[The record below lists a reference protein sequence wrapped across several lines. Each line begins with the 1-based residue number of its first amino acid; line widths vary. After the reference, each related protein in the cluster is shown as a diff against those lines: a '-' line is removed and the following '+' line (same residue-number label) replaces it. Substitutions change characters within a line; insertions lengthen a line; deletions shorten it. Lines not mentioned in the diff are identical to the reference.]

1 MKKALFPILLLALL
15 LASSGCNQASE
26 ESTKRSKKTKKTTEA
41 TEDTSEPSESDP
53 DDTSSEPDDSSDPTD
68 TDDPY
73 ATDPYDPDP
82 SDPAAHSMDTSGDVA
97 VDWSRYETQVTIPDP
112 IYTRIDDEYIDDF
125 TPSTEYGW
133 ISAFHNGDSTAYGF
147 YDIHGQVICDAVFS
161 YLVDNANYSYSYS
174 YSPGQF
180 KYFIVGTKAPVTVG
194 DETAH
199 PFMDKTIGLIS
210 GDGSKYTG
218 LLYNDYFYTA
228 GSLTLIKIY
237 DDHITADEFD
247 LETFTVSDSYDLKMD
262 LSSVSS
268 YATIGRIIDERYILL
283 YTEYWEDE
291 SDSEW
296 QTIIDGKTGEKIPVP
311 EDAEVVGSMLV
322 SYPEYSSDIVFSSLD
337 GATSWS
343 VDSNDYTIVNY
354 GDELTDKFLLCNGQN
369 YELRDHNGNII
380 KTWTL
385 SDDDFMH
392 TDNNRIIVQYRAGIE
407 IYDEDLH
414 LLHACDLE
422 NDYGLKIS
430 DDSYVVFNYPDD
442 IWKSYY
448 YDSDVPIA
456 IISDDYT
463 QMLTM
468 INLENGNTLELPTSD
483 DYVIR
488 DDVVLLTHYA
498 DSATG
503 TVIDW
508 KLLDIRDFRLITSG
522 TTPNGI
528 DLRKDAVTGDVYA
541 IVSDDSMNESITILD
556 AATGETFTQLHLFP
570 GAYNFITQIYDG
582 TFFCTSHISDLDDA
596 ITNLFSIIDKDGE
609 TKFLL
614 TTSQIFTDRQYF
626 YDYYDELENG
636 TIDYNDI

>member
-53 DDTSSEPDDSSDPTD
+53 DDTSSEPSDSEPTD
-68 TDDPY
+68 TIDPY

-133 ISAFHNGDSTAYGF
+133 ISAFYNGDSTAYGF

-291 SDSEW
+291 SDPEW
-296 QTIIDGKTGEKIPVP
+296 LTIIDGKTGEKIPVP
-311 EDAEVVGSMLV
+311 EDADVVGSMLV

-343 VDSNDYTIVNY
+343 VDSNDYNIVNY
-354 GDELTDKFLLCNGQN
+354 GDELTDKFLLCHGLD
-369 YELRDHNGNII
+369 YELRDQNGNIL
-380 KTWTL
+380 KTWNLTQ
-385 SDDDFMH
+385 DDYMY
-392 TDNNRIIVQYRAGIE
+392 TDVNQITVRHGAGIE
-407 IYDEDLH
+407 IYDADLN
-414 LLHACDLE
+414 LIHACDLE

-430 DDSYVVFNYPDD
+430 DGSYVFFNYPDD
-442 IWKSYY
+442 VWKSYN
-448 YDSDVPIA
+448 YDSDVPVA
-456 IISDDYT
+456 FISDEYT
-463 QMLTM
+463 QKRTM
-468 INLENGNTLELPTSD
+468 VNLENGNTLEFPTSA
-483 DYVIR
+483 DYVIM
-488 DDVVLLTHYA
+488 DDVVLLTPYV
-498 DSATG
+498 DTSTG
-503 TVIDW
+503 TSIDW
-508 KLLDIRDFRLITSG
+508 SLLDIRDFHVITSG
-522 TTPNGI
+522 LTPNGVG
-528 DLRKDAVTGDVYA
+528 LRKDAVTGDVYA

-582 TFFCTSHISDLDDA
+582 TFFCTSHISDLGDA
-596 ITNLFSIIDKDGE
+596 ITNVFSIIDKDGE

-614 TTSQIFTDRQYF
+614 TTSEIFADRQYF